1 MGRMTSDAAPALDP
15 ANPFAAP
22 SGLPYELPD
31 FATIRAE
38 HHLPAA
44 RAGMAEQLAEVRALA
59 AQGEPPTAESV
70 LDAFERTGQL
80 LRRAATAFF
89 NVLSADSTPELEA
102 VEAELAPELAAHEDA
117 IYMDRDLHARFS
129 ALADRAA
136 SGEVALDDQQAWL
149 LERTLERF
157 ARAGVAL
164 DDDDQ
169 ARLRELNT
177 RLTSLEASFGRTLL
191 AASNAAAVLVTD
203 PADLAGLPD
212 DAVAA
217 AAQAARDAG
226 HATGEDADAERGPW
240 LLELQLPT
248 QQSVVASLDRADA
261 RARVQAA
268 AESRGTG
275 GDHDTRAVLLEI
287 ARLRAEK
294 AGLLGY
300 AHYADYTAADGTART
315 GAAVADVLARLAP
328 PAVANARREGADLAA
343 YARGSALDVTAV
355 DRPGAD
361 DVAAS
366 DWAYLSDRLRTARHD
381 LDATALRPYL
391 ELERVLQDGV
401 FRAANLLYGLVFAE
415 RHDLVGYHPDVR
427 VFEVFDEATAAPGGG
442 PGAPGEGVGLFLAD
456 HYTRASKRGGA
467 WMNNLVDQ
475 NHLLGQR
482 PVVVNN
488 LNIPKP
494 PAGSPTLLEWD
505 NVITLFHE
513 FGHALHG
520 LFSDVRYPSRSGTE
534 VPRDFVEYP
543 SQVNEMWAWEPQIL
557 RAYAVHHVTGEPMP
571 SAWVDTLLATRQWGE
586 GFATTEY
593 LAAALLDQAWHR
605 LAPGDV
611 PTDAGDVAAFE
622 AAALAAVGVDY
633 APVPPR
639 YRSTYFNHVFGG
651 GYAAGYYAYIW
662 SEVLDAD
669 TVEWFRENAGLRR
682 ENGDRFRRTLLARGG
697 GTDPMDAFR
706 ELRGRDPEIAP
717 LLERRGLA

>member
-1 MGRMTSDAAPALDP
+1 MTSDAAPAPALDP
-15 ANPFAAP
+15 TNPFAAP
-22 SGLPYELPD
+22 SALAYELPD
-31 FATIRAE
+31 FAAIRPE
-38 HHLPAA
+38 HYLPAA
-44 RAGMAEQLAEVRALA
+44 RAGMAEQLAAVRAIA
-59 AQGEPPTAESV
+59 AGTDPAGPENV

-80 LRRAATAFF
+80 LRRSATVFF
-89 NVLSADSTPELEA
+89 STLSADSTPELEA

-117 IYMDRDLHARFS
+117 IFMDRDLFGRFS

-136 SGEVALDDQQAWL
+136 SGEVTLDDQQSWL
-149 LERTLERF
+149 LHETLERF
-157 ARAGVAL
+157 TRGGVAL
-164 DDDDQ
+164 DDADQ
-169 ARLRELNT
+169 ARLRDLNT

-203 PADLAGLPD
+203 RADLAGLPD

-226 HATGEDADAERGPW
+226 HAPDGDEHGPW

-248 QQSVVASLDRADA
+248 QQAVVASLDDVDV

-275 GDHDTRAVLLEI
+275 GDHDTRGILVEI

-294 AGLLGY
+294 AQLLGH
-300 AHYADYTAADGTART
+300 AHYADYVAADGTART
-315 GAAVADVLARLAP
+315 GGAVADVLARLAP

-343 YARGSALDVTAV
+343 YAAESGLPLDG
-355 DRPGAD
+355 PG
-361 DVAAS
+361 VAAS

-381 LDATALRPYL
+381 LDASALRPYL

-401 FRAANLLYGLVFAE
+401 FKAAHLLYGLVFVE
-415 RHDLVGYHPDVR
+415 RADLVGYHPDVR
-427 VFEVFDEATAAPGGG
+427 VFEVFDEATAGPDGG
-442 PGAPGEGVGLFLAD
+442 PGTPGEGIGLFLAD
-456 HYTRASKRGGA
+456 HFTRASKRGGA

-475 NHLLGQR
+475 NHLHGQR

-571 SAWVDTLLATRQWGE
+571 AAWVDTLLATRQWGE

-605 LAPGDV
+605 FAPD
-611 PTDAGDVAAFE
+611 DAPADPADVAAFE
-622 AAALAAVGVDY
+622 ADALAAAGVDY

-651 GYAAGYYAYIW
+651 GYAAGYYSYIW

-669 TVEWFRENAGLRR
+669 TVEWFRENGGLKR

>member
-1 MGRMTSDAAPALDP
+1 MTSDATPTPVTIDAD
-15 ANPFAAP
+15 NPFAAP
-22 SGLPYELPD
+22 STLPYELPD
-31 FATIRAE
+31 FRVIRVE
-38 HHLPAA
+38 HYLPAA
-44 RAGMAEQLAEVRALA
+44 RAGMAEQLADVRAIA
-59 AQGEPPTAESV
+59 AQDDPPTAENV

-80 LRRAATAFF
+80 LRRSATVFF
-89 NVLSADSTPELEA
+89 STLSADATPELEA
-102 VEAELAPELAAHEDA
+102 VEADLAPELAAHEDA
-117 IYMDRDLHARFS
+117 IFMDRDLYARFS

-149 LERTLERF
+149 LRKTLERF
-157 ARAGVAL
+157 TRAGVAL
-164 DDDDQ
+164 DDAEQ

-203 PADLAGLPD
+203 RADLAGLPD

-226 HATGEDADAERGPW
+226 RAPAAGGEDAQTGPW
-240 LLELQLPT
+240 LIELQLPT
-248 QQSVVASLDRADA
+248 QQSVVSSLDDVDV

-268 AESRGTG
+268 AETRGAG
-275 GDHDTRAVLLEI
+275 GDHDTRGTLLEI
-287 ARLRAEK
+287 AGLRAEK

-300 AHYADYTAADGTART
+300 AHYADYVAADGTAGT
-315 GAAVADVLARLAP
+315 GDAVADVLARLAP
-328 PAVANARREGADLAA
+328 AAVANARGEGADLAT
-343 YARGSALDVTAV
+343 YATQTGLALAGPSVS
-355 DRPGAD
+355 
-361 DVAAS
+361 AS

-381 LDATALRPYL
+381 LDAAALRPYL

-401 FRAANLLYGLVFAE
+401 FKAANLLYGLVFAE
-415 RHDLVGYHPDVR
+415 RDDLAGYHPDVR
-427 VFEVFDEATAAPGGG
+427 VFEVFDDATASPDGG
-442 PGAPGEGVGLFLAD
+442 PGARGEGIGLFLAD

-475 NHLLGQR
+475 NHLLDQR

-488 LNIPKP
+488 LNLPKP

-571 SAWVDTLLATRQWGE
+571 TAWVDTLLATRQWGE

-605 LAPGDV
+605 LAPGTA
-611 PTDAGDVAAFE
+611 PTDPAAVAAFE
-622 AAALAAVGVDY
+622 ADALAGAGVDY

-651 GYAAGYYAYIW
+651 GYAAGYYSYIW

-669 TVEWFRENAGLRR
+669 TVEWFRENGGLERA
-682 ENGDRFRRTLLARGG
+682 NGDRFRHTLLARGG

-706 ELRGRDPEIAP
+706 ELRGREPEIGP

>member
-1 MGRMTSDAAPALDP
+1 MGRMTSDAAPAPALDP

-22 SGLPYELPD
+22 STLAYELPD
-31 FATIRAE
+31 FAAIRAE
-38 HHLPAA
+38 HYLPAA
-44 RAGMAEQLAEVRALA
+44 RAGMAEQLADVRAIA
-59 AQGEPPTAESV
+59 AETAPATAENV

-80 LRRAATAFF
+80 LRRSATVFF
-89 NVLSADSTPELEA
+89 STLSADSTPELEA

-117 IYMDRDLHARFS
+117 IFMDRDLYGRFS

-136 SGEVALDDQQAWL
+136 SGEVTLDDQQSWL
-149 LERTLERF
+149 LHKTLDRF
-157 ARAGVAL
+157 TRAGVAL
-164 DDDDQ
+164 DDAHQ

-203 PADLAGLPD
+203 RADLAGLPD

-226 HATGEDADAERGPW
+226 HTGDGERGPW

-248 QQSVVASLDRADA
+248 QQSVVANLDDVDL

-268 AESRGTG
+268 AESRGAG
-275 GDHDTRAVLLEI
+275 GDHDTRGILVEI

-294 AGLLGY
+294 AQLLGH
-300 AHYADYTAADGTART
+300 AHYADYVAADGTAGT
-315 GAAVADVLARLAP
+315 GDAVADVLARLAP
-328 PAVANARREGADLAA
+328 PAVANARREGDDLAA
-343 YARGSALDVTAV
+343 YAATSDLPLAG
-355 DRPGAD
+355 PG
-361 DVAAS
+361 VAAS

-381 LDATALRPYL
+381 LDASALRPYL

-401 FRAANLLYGLVFAE
+401 FRAAHLLYGLVFVE
-415 RHDLVGYHPDVR
+415 RDDLVGYHPDVR
-427 VFEVFDEATAAPGGG
+427 VFEVFDEATAGPDGG
-442 PGAPGEGVGLFLAD
+442 PGTPGEGIGLFLAD

-494 PAGSPTLLEWD
+494 PTGSPTLLEWD

-557 RAYAVHHVTGEPMP
+557 RSYAVHHVTGEPMP
-571 SAWVDTLLATRQWGE
+571 AAWVDTLLATRQWGE

-605 LAPGDV
+605 FAPDDA
-611 PTDAGDVAAFE
+611 PTGPEEVAAFE
-622 AAALAAVGVDY
+622 AAALAAAGVDY

-651 GYAAGYYAYIW
+651 GYAAGYYSYIW

-669 TVEWFRENAGLRR
+669 TVEWFRENGGLRR
-682 ENGDRFRRTLLARGG
+682 ENGDRFRRTLLAKGG

-706 ELRGRDPEIAP
+706 ELRGREPEIGP